1 MSASWDPDREG
12 SFFGFDEFQKNLQ
25 NIQQGFDRSKEN
37 TILREKVARLDS
49 DEIQTALTEL
59 EQRDKKKQQEV
70 TKQSLQSK
78 LENEL
83 E

>member
-12 SFFGFDEFQKNLQ
+12 DFFGFDEFQTNVK
-25 NIQQGFDRSKEN
+25 NIQQGFSRTKQN
-37 TILREKVARLDS
+37 AVLRDKMAGLS
-49 DEIQTALTEL
+49 PDEIQLALKEL
-59 EQRDKKKQQEV
+59 EKRE
-70 TKQSLQSK
+70 TKDTKSTQSLQSK